1 MSHSILVID
10 DSQSFRQQVTI
21 ALEMKGHDCTTAGD
35 GIEGLEVLKKNAD
48 FKLIICDVNMPRLDG
63 LSMIERMRA
72 DKIYDGP
79 IIMLTTEGDRGLI
92 DKGKNL
98 GVACWMV
105 KPFDPEALNKI
116 VDKLTS
122 T

>member
-1 MSHSILVID
+1 MSHRILVID

-21 ALEMKGHDCTTAGD
+21 ALEIKGHDCTTAGD
-35 GIEGLEVLKKNAD
+35 GIEALEILGKDAD
-48 FKLIICDVNMPRLDG
+48 FKIIICDVNMPRLDG
-63 LSMIERMRA
+63 LSTIERIRE
-72 DKIYDGP
+72 DKIFDGP

-92 DKGKNL
+92 DRGKSL

-105 KPFDPEALNKI
+105 KPFDPEALNKV